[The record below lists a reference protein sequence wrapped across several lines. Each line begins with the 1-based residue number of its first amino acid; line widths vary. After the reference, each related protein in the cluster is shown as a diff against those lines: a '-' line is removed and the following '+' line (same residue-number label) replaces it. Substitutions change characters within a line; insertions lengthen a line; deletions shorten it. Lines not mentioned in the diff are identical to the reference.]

1 MGTRTFSTLK
11 KKLFVC
17 IFPFLLALAWA
28 LSAQAPTPAF
38 DLVITDGH
46 IIDGTGSPWYG
57 GHAFHGANAGSNPAG
72 DAKSIA
78 YWEKCLLSV

>member
-17 IFPFLLALAWA
+17 IPLLLALAWA

-38 DLVITDGH
+38 DLVIPNGH
-46 IIDGTGSPWYG
+46 IIDGTGDG
-57 GHAFHGANAGSNPAG
+57 KVVA
-72 DAKSIA
+72 IT
-78 YWEKCLLSV
+78 